1 MDQKRQ
7 IQELLLLQ
15 RSAQKINSILDLDTL
30 LEEIVN
36 DVSETFGYLR
46 AGVLLK
52 DDEANELEIA
62 AVRGWTKNYHIKG
75 DRFKIGVYG
84 IIGHVAATMKTYY
97 APDVTIDPYYQVSE
111 ESTRSEVDIPL
122 IIKDRLIGV
131 FSVQHHEKNAFD
143 QERIQLLESLAAH
156 VAIAI
161 ENARLFRNEKMERE
175 RISNELKDARNIQL
189 H

>member
-1 MDQKRQ
+1 MKSLDQTRQ

-52 DDEANELEIA
+52 DDQANELEIA

-75 DRFKIGVYG
+75 D
-84 IIGHVAATMKTYY
+84 
-97 APDVTIDPYYQVSE
+97 
-111 ESTRSEVDIPL
+111 
-122 IIKDRLIGV
+122 
-131 FSVQHHEKNAFD
+131 
-143 QERIQLLESLAAH
+143 
-156 VAIAI
+156 
-161 ENARLFRNEKMERE
+161 
-175 RISNELKDARNIQL
+175 
-189 H
+189 